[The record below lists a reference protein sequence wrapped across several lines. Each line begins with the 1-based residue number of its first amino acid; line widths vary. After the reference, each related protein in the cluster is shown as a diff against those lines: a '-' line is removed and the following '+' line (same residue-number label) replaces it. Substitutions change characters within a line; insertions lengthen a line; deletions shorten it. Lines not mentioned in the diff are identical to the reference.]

1 MPNSSYFLLEYN
13 VEIVNDCDS
22 KKNETR
28 NIEQFQ
34 HFIKNKIYYEE
45 SMLHR
50 TIPAIIFKHLKQKGY
65 HGYKIKFWNID
76 VICCTFVEQDGVEIL
91 EYGETMIPVEKMQT
105 FISKYEQMFNCNK
118 FPSYLNMS

>member
-1 MPNSSYFLLEYN
+1 MPNSPYFLLEYN

-22 KKNETR
+22 KKNENR

-50 TIPAIIFKHLKQKGY
+50 TIPAIIF
-65 HGYKIKFWNID
+65 
-76 VICCTFVEQDGVEIL
+76 
-91 EYGETMIPVEKMQT
+91 
-105 FISKYEQMFNCNK
+105 
-118 FPSYLNMS
+118 